1 MVLEAKPKSIGWV
14 DFVKLLDFW
23 TGYNGLSV
31 EQLEALEYM
40 KGYSAYYRRIKNSVP
55 RSLLECYINHFPG
68 FQAESNPKTG
78 VKK

>member
-1 MVLEAKPKSIGWV
+1 MVLEAKPKSIGWG

-40 KGYSAYYRRIKNSVP
+40 KGYSAYYRRD
-55 RSLLECYINHFPG
+55 
-68 FQAESNPKTG
+68 
-78 VKK
+78 